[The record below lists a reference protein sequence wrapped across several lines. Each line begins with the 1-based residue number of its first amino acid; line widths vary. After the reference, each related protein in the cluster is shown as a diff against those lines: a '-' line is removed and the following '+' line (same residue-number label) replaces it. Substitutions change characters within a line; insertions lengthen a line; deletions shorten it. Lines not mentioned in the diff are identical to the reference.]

1 MMKKFMLAYIS
12 PEYGLL
18 MTQVE
23 GADYQNHLTWAQIEL
38 ALKKEG
44 ESDKDIS
51 EIYDNGNYVVK
62 EIR

>member
-1 MMKKFMLAYIS
+1 MKKFMLAYIS

-23 GADYQNHLTWAQIEL
+23 GADYQNYLTWAQIES

-51 EIYDNGNYVVK
+51 KIYNNENYTVK
-62 EIR
+62 EIK